1 MFLYSLNSC
10 IHFSRYGR
18 INVTQTHEWFL
29 LTERILTISRK
40 NKGVASEGMVPA
52 LEKERVAET
61 ADSTTDLFGVMKIF
75 MKTMLE
81 GHRK

>member
-1 MFLYSLNSC
+1 M
-10 IHFSRYGR
+10 
-18 INVTQTHEWFL
+18 
-29 LTERILTISRK
+29 TERILTISRK